1 MLGLGIIKGLIETG
15 RNFVGSYRSAE
26 RLTTVQYPEEHLAPV
41 EAARTIPFLVYD
53 GKDAMKG
60 LRCTAC
66 TICEAE
72 CPPKCIYIVKDTVKK
87 PDYLGKLQNQ
97 PRIFDIDIS
106 VCMGCGI
113 CVEVCPFE
121 SIKMDQ
127 VFELSGADRFGAM
140 LLHKEQLAKSND
152 YFGEICPEQT
162 AQINAARQEDVR
174 KAEAKARAE
183 AEAKAKAA
191 TVAIANATLG
201 VAAIAAGSMHS
212 IPAAAP
218 VSKPAPAKPVVPA
231 AVPPAK
237 P

>member
-1 MLGLGIIKGLIETG
+1 MLGFGIIKGLIETG
-15 RNFVGSYRSAE
+15 RNFVGSYFKKE
-26 RLTTVQYPEEHLAPV
+26 RLTTVQYPEQSLPAF
-41 EAARTIPFLVYD
+41 EAARTFPFLVFD
-53 GKDAMKG
+53 GQDPMKG

-87 PDYLGKLQNQ
+87 PDYLGKMQNQ
-97 PRIFDIDIS
+97 PKVFDIDVS

-127 VFELSGADRFGAM
+127 IFELSGSNRFGAM
-140 LLHKEQLAKSND
+140 VFHKEQLAKSNE
-152 YFGEICPEQT
+152 YFTKISPTQAKEIT
-162 AQINAARQEDVR
+162 AAREQDKI
-174 KAEAKARAE
+174 KAEAKAKAD

-191 TVAIANATLG
+191 AAATANAVAG
-201 VAAIAAGSMHS
+201 VADVAAHAMPH
-212 IPAAAP
+212 PD
-218 VSKPAPAKPVVPA
+218 VLKPISPLKPTTPS
-231 AVPPAK
+231 PK